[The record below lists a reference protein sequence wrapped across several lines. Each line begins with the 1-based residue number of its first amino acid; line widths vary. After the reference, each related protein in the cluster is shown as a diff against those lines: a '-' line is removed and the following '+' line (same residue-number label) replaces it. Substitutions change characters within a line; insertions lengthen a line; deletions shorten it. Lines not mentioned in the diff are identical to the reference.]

1 MTHTDMRLISRIDI
15 KNDFVIK
22 GVHLEGLRKLGNPN
36 DFAKKYYKEGI
47 DEIIFHDSVASLYE
61 RNNIFNVIENAVNE
75 VYIPITISGGIRT
88 IKDIEKALK
97 SGADKIAINT
107 QAVRKPNFVKEAVK
121 NFGSQAIIGSVDFK
135 KNSQGWT
142 VLTESGRETTG
153 LNALD
158 WIKKLEG
165 LGVGEILLTSVDF
178 EGTMKGFDI
187 EFIEKASKS
196 VDIPS
201 IGCGGAGNIDHIV
214 ELTKNT
220 QISGVVFSSIIHY
233 GYCNIN
239 NIREKI

>member
-1 MTHTDMRLISRIDI
+1 MRLISRIDI
-15 KNDFVIK
+15 KNEFVIK
-22 GVHLEGLRKLGNPN
+22 GIHLEGLRKLGNPN

-61 RNNIFNVIENAVNE
+61 RNNIFNVIENAVND

-88 IKDIEKALK
+88 IKDIERALK
-97 SGADKIAINT
+97 SGADKIAINP
-107 QAVRKPNFVKEAVK
+107 QAVRKPKFIEEAVK

-135 KNSQGWT
+135 KNNNGWT

-178 EGTMKGFDI
+178 EGTMKGFDV
-187 EFIEKASKS
+187 EFMDEASKS
-196 VDIPS
+196 IDIPS
-201 IGCGGAGNIDHIV
+201 LACGGAGNVDHIV
-214 ELTKNT
+214 EVTKKT
-220 QISGVVFSSIIHY
+220 QISGVVFASIIHY
-233 GYCNIN
+233 GHCNIN